1 MMIKNTESTLFCGYS
16 EVVQG
21 RHQVLDHNPKAIKL
35 FKIELSQYSNVID
48 MLSRALTPLELK
60 RARKYHQIK
69 DSNRFIIC
77 RSFLKIIIAQ
87 RNHLKIP
94 DICFE
99 KSNNHKPFFPLDPSL
114 FFNVSHAGDFALIAI
129 GNCELGV
136 DVEYINP
143 QFQYDDIL
151 PTVFS
156 ADEIKFI
163 HDSDSERHTFY
174 KLWTRKEAIVKATG
188 KGIDENFINIP
199 VTDGCHKI
207 SSCLVSDFKNL
218 SVSSFNLNEDHIS
231 SLAITRDDINI
242 DSVMF
247 QVNPTLDDIE
257 ALIELE

>member
-1 MMIKNTESTLFCGYS
+1 MTIKNSESTLFCGYS
-16 EVVQG
+16 EVAEARQ
-21 RHQVLDHNPKAIKL
+21 QVSEHNPNAIKL
-35 FKIELSQYSNVID
+35 FKIKLSQYSDVID
-48 MLSRALTPLELK
+48 VLSRALTPLELE

-77 RSFLKIIIAQ
+77 RSFLKTIIAQ
-87 RNHLKIP
+87 RNHLKIS
-94 DICFE
+94 DVCFE

-129 GNCELGV
+129 GDCELGV

-143 QFQYDDIL
+143 KFQYNDIL

-163 HDSDSERHTFY
+163 HDSDLERQAFY

-188 KGIDENFINIP
+188 KGIDENFIKIP
-199 VTDGCHKI
+199 VIDGCHKI
-207 SSCLVSDFKNL
+207 SSSLVNEFKNL
-218 SVSSFNLNEDHIS
+218 RVSSFKLNDDYIS
-231 SLAITRDDINI
+231 SLAITRDDTSI

-247 QVNPTLDDIE
+247 QGNPSLDDVA
-257 ALIELE
+257 ALIES